1 MACPSSTMSSAWRG
15 VPSTPPH
22 IIFRKGAD
30 PPAAWRD
37 GGGTSPPLQ
46 QAPGTCYPFLRGR
59 SNHAL
64 SLESLFKAP
73 DDHGCTGARFSHMGG
88 GEGGTSPISKN
99 PEKGGRG
106 CLIHSRQGG
115 YPPFLTGSGMM
126 VSVVGPQ
133 EIMGGTHGG
142 WVPLLSPAGTPPS
155 CSQNPEGF
163 LGSQQIRWGYPQLTL
178 RRVCS
183 PKICSSSETSRRQ
196 VSDTIE
202 VLYSPT

>member
-1 MACPSSTMSSAWRG
+1 M
-15 VPSTPPH
+15 
-22 IIFRKGAD
+22 
-30 PPAAWRD
+30 
-37 GGGTSPPLQ
+37 GGTSPPLQ

-133 EIMGGTHGG
+133 EIMGGTHGEG
-142 WVPLLSPAGTPPS
+142 EVGTPPEHEVGVPS
-155 CSQNPEGF
+155 PLLQKSGGVFGIPTNP
-163 LGSQQIRWGYPQLTL
+163 LGIPPNSLSGGSAP
-178 RRVCS
+178 
-183 PKICSSSETSRRQ
+183 PGICSSSETPRRQ
-196 VSDTIE
+196 VSDTIQ
-202 VLYSPT
+202 VLHSPT